1 MKLHQLKID
10 YNPEQ
15 DRLLMLISTIDN
27 AEVRMWLTRRFVKL
41 IWPLLV
47 KLAED
52 ASPRIRT
59 QANPEARKALLG
71 LEHEHAVS
79 KADFS
84 KPYDAASLATPLGAA
99 PILLARIQT
108 GHDRAGQPVVAL
120 HPSDGQGVTLTFD
133 SVLLHSVCR
142 LLQAAVKKSD
152 WDMELKLPGT
162 EPQEEAGERAV
173 RTLN

>member
-71 LEHEHAVS
+71 IEHELAMS
-79 KADFS
+79 KADFTKAYES
-84 KPYDAASLATPLGAA
+84 APRQTPLGEE
-99 PILLARIQT
+99 PLLLARIQT
-108 GHDRAGQPVVAL
+108 SRDKNGQPAVAM
-120 HPSDGQGVTLTFD
+120 HPAQGQGITLTFD
-133 SVLLHSVCR
+133 SVLLHAVCR

-152 WDMELKLPGT
+152 WDMELKLPGA
-162 EPQEEAGERAV
+162 EPEEEEPRQR
-173 RTLN
+173 RTIN

>member
-1 MKLHQLKID
+1 VRLQQLKVD
-10 YNPEQ
+10 YDAET
-15 DRLLMLISTIDN
+15 DRLVMLVATSDEIELRL
-27 AEVRMWLTRRFVKL
+27 ALTRRFVKL
-41 IWPLLV
+41 LWPLLV
-47 KLAED
+47 KLAEE

-84 KPYDAASLATPLGAA
+84 KPYDAAGRATPLGEV
-99 PILLARIQT
+99 PLLLARIQT
-108 GHDRAGQPVVAL
+108 GYDRDGQPVLAL
-120 HPSDGQGVTLTFD
+120 HPSEGQGVTLTLD

-142 LLQAAVKKSD
+142 LLQSAVKKSD

-162 EPQEEAGERAV
+162 EPEPASDRAV